1 MKKNLFYLFALIC
14 SMSLFTA
21 CSDDDEDT
29 GWMVYQEPTEF
40 TEAKL
45 QVITNGTEQQNFP
58 VTFTATSANTGTLA
72 FEKIVNVAI
81 DFKMDVNLKKTTDGY
96 EILGTKEKEP
106 GYAVNVK
113 GNVTSDKM
121 YLEVTTTGY
130 ATINKSYSSG
140 TLVYKRN
147 GVEVD
152 MTNSAIT
159 IDLKAT
165 AADKIDVTLN
175 SGAIPGVFVNDD
187 GFDAG
192 YVMKGLTL
200 SKEADKEVYS
210 FSGESQYG
218 DSKITVEGSVAENKI
233 LTLSAN
239 VKIESPIVGKWSVKM
254 DGELADVI
262 AVVTTPEQK
271 ITMPEDVYKYV
282 PAELRPMITQ
292 TMTDK
297 QIMGLAKNYL
307 GQYVTYLKSI
317 EFKADGN
324 IDIVYTNIG
333 DPTEHTFSGLL
344 NYVVKDDKLQLAPNI
359 AALIGSMMPTNTKAY
374 DPNTLLNG
382 GPIPLN
388 FTVNGDVLS
397 VSVDETVIGPLV
409 SFVNQLLPLIGMFMP
424 DLDPALLE
432 MIGNIVTFVD
442 KTITPT
448 DEEGNPIGGGAK
460 LEVGL
465 MLTK

>member
-1 MKKNLFYLFALIC
+1 
-14 SMSLFTA
+14 MSLFTA

-29 GWMVYQEPTEF
+29 GWVVYQEPTEF

-58 VTFTATSANTGTLA
+58 VTFTATSANTGTLV
-72 FEKIVNVAI
+72 FEKIVNVAT
-81 DFKMDVNLKKTTDGY
+81 DFKMDVNLKKATDGY

-113 GNVTSDKM
+113 GNVASDKM

-130 ATINKSYSSG
+130 ATINKNYSSE

-165 AADKIDVTLN
+165 AADKINLTLN
-175 SGAIPGVFVNDD
+175 NGAIPGVFVNED
-187 GFDAG
+187 GYDAG
-192 YVMKGLTL
+192 YVMEGLTL

-218 DSKITVEGSVAENKI
+218 DTKITVEGSVAENKI

-254 DGELADVI
+254 AGEVADVI
-262 AVVTTPEQK
+262 AVVTTPEQE
-271 ITMPEDVYKYV
+271 ITMPDDIYKYV

-359 AALIGSMMPTNTKAY
+359 AALIGSLMPTNTKAY

-382 GPIPLN
+382 GPIPFN
-388 FTVNGDVLS
+388 FTANGDALS

-409 SFVNQLLPLIGMFMP
+409 SFVNQLLPLIGVFMP

-432 MIGNIVTFVD
+432 MIGGIVTFVD

-448 DEEGNPIGGGAK
+448 DEEGNPIGVGAK

>member
-1 MKKNLFYLFALIC
+1 
-14 SMSLFTA
+14 MSLFTA

-29 GWMVYQEPTEF
+29 SWMVYQEPTEF

-152 MTNSAIT
+152 MTTSAIT

-175 SGAIPGVFVNDD
+175 SAIPGVFVNDD

-448 DEEGNPIGGGAK
+448 DEEGNPIGVGAK

>member
-29 GWMVYQEPTEF
+29 SWMVYQEPTEF

-58 VTFTATSANTGTLA
+58 VTFTATSANTGTLT

-130 ATINKSYSSG
+130 ATINKNYSSG

-324 IDIVYTNIG
+324 IDIIYTNIG

-448 DEEGNPIGGGAK
+448 DEEGNPIGVGAK

>member
-1 MKKNLFYLFALIC
+1 
-14 SMSLFTA
+14 MSLFTA

>member
-1 MKKNLFYLFALIC
+1 
-14 SMSLFTA
+14 MSLFTA

-152 MTNSAIT
+152 MTTSAIT

>member
-29 GWMVYQEPTEF
+29 SWMVYQEPTEF

-152 MTNSAIT
+152 MTTSAIT

-175 SGAIPGVFVNDD
+175 SAIPGVFVNDG

-448 DEEGNPIGGGAK
+448 DEEGNPIGVGAK

>member
-1 MKKNLFYLFALIC
+1 
-14 SMSLFTA
+14 MSLFTA

-29 GWMVYQEPTEF
+29 SWMVYQEPTEF

-58 VTFTATSANTGTLA
+58 VTFTATSANTGTLT

-130 ATINKSYSSG
+130 ATINKNYSSG

-324 IDIVYTNIG
+324 IDIIYTNIG

-448 DEEGNPIGGGAK
+448 DEEGNPIGVGAK

>member
-29 GWMVYQEPTEF
+29 SWMVYQEPTEF

-152 MTNSAIT
+152 MTTSAIT

-175 SGAIPGVFVNDD
+175 SAIPGVFVNDD

-200 SKEADKEVYS
+200 SKEADKEVYL

-448 DEEGNPIGGGAK
+448 DEEGNPIGVGAK

>member
-29 GWMVYQEPTEF
+29 SWMVYQEPTEF

-152 MTNSAIT
+152 MTTSAIT

-175 SGAIPGVFVNDD
+175 SAIPGVFVNDD

-448 DEEGNPIGGGAK
+448 DEEGNPIGVGAK